1 MGAPKASRW
10 LISCCPIFG
19 LGNNTWM
26 TRHYMIVLFQ
36 LNIWPLMRFLHS
48 SEFANLLT
56 PEGHFAFLQVN
67 QPVNKETET
76 HKEQSQRNP
85 DAIPTQ
91 SSPRLKSRQP
101 RREVEVA
108 WGGRLAVR
116 CINKPMPPTHLEGSL
131 RLLTGRQPCDEQH
144 ACPELR
150 CGHKQGQPRTQDRCP
165 QTSCLSSR
173 LPHTGLR
180 LRCLRC

>member
-1 MGAPKASRW
+1 MEYSEDLGAPKASRW

-85 DAIPTQ
+85 DAILAPPKKQATPTRSRGCLGRAAGCSLHQ
-91 SSPRLKSRQP
+91 QTNAAYSFGGEFTSAYRSPAM
-101 RREVEVA
+101 RRA
-108 WGGRLAVR
+108 
-116 CINKPMPPTHLEGSL
+116 T
-131 RLLTGRQPCDEQH
+131 
-144 ACPELR
+144 
-150 CGHKQGQPRTQDRCP
+150 
-165 QTSCLSSR
+165 CL
-173 LPHTGLR
+173 P
-180 LRCLRC
+180 